1 MTATDY
7 IANKVLDHLCG
18 GATHDVPTTYYVGLC
33 TGMTEAGVITGEP
46 TIGASG
52 YARVAIDNDKTTWTT
67 AASGILTNDILITFP
82 TATGNWGTDIDTI
95 FLADAASGDNV
106 ILYGTTTSRTIINGD
121 VISFATGSITVSM

>member
-18 GATHDVPTTYYVGLC
+18 GSTYDVPATYYVGLC

-52 YARVAIDNDKTTWTT
+52 YARVAIDNDKTTW
-67 AASGILTNDILITFP
+67 ANSALGELSNDILITFP
-82 TATGNWGTDIDTI
+82 TASGTWGVGIDTV
-95 FLADAASGDNV
+95 FLADAASGDHV
-106 ILYGTTTSRTIINGD
+106 IMYGTTTSRTIINGD
-121 VISFATGSITVSM
+121 VISFASGTIVVTM